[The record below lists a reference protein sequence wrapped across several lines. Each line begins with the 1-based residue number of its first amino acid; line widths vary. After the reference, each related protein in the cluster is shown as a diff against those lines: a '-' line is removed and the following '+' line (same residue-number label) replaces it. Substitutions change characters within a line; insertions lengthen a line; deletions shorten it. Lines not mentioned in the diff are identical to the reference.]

1 MEVTIE
7 KALELAVNAH
17 SIGKLEE
24 AEYFYKIVLQKHPTH
39 QFTLKVLGDIFKQTG
54 RVHEAL
60 IARQKTVELD
70 PSDFEAYYNLANTLN
85 ELGRLEEAEKNYRKA
100 IKLKPEFVLAH
111 CNMGVVLKGSGKLK
125 EAEDSFRKV
134 ISLDS
139 NFTDA
144 YTNLG
149 NTLTELNKLEEAE
162 VEYKKS
168 LSLNPD
174 SAETHNSLG
183 ITLQELGKLKKA
195 ADSFKKA
202 IDLEPSFTSAI
213 LNLSIVHDYMNNLD
227 EAIIELKNIV
237 KINSPKDPLKAKINL
252 AIFNFL
258 KNDFLISKKY
268 LVESSEIEEMLDN
281 EFLSYKI
288 YWRYL
293 LNLLNWHD
301 NKPINQID
309 CLTNKKLF
317 VIGESHSLV
326 SHQLKIKISEN
337 YFVCHSLL
345 IQGCKQW
352 DLGSPKINKFKIKFK
367 KLFSSIPKS
376 SLVLISIGEIDCRL
390 DSGIIKFKKKNP
402 NKNISK
408 IIFKV
413 VKRYL
418 NYISKINLHIKHKVI
433 IQGVPCPNIEI
444 KNIEDKEI
452 KMLVNVIKQ
461 FNIILREKS
470 YEMGFTFLDLYKLT
484 DRGDGFSNKV
494 WHIDQYHLSPKAMLK
509 VWNNYTS

>member
-7 KALELAVNAH
+7 KALELAINAH
-17 SIGKLEE
+17 TIGELEE
-24 AEYFYKIVLQKHPTH
+24 AEYFYKIVLQKYPSH

-54 RVHEAL
+54 RIHEAL
-60 IARQKTVELD
+60 ITRQKTVELD
-70 PSDFEAYYNLANTLN
+70 PNDYEAYYNLANTLK
-85 ELGRLEEAEKNYRKA
+85 ELGRLEESEKNYRKA
-100 IKLKPEFVLAH
+100 IKLNPEFVFGY
-111 CNMGVVLKGSGKLK
+111 CNMGVVLKGLGKLK
-125 EAEDSFRKV
+125 EAEESFRKV
-134 ISLDS
+134 ISLDP

-162 VEYKKS
+162 IEYNKS
-168 LSLNPD
+168 LYLNPN
-174 SAETHNSLG
+174 SAETYNSLG
-183 ITLQELGKLKKA
+183 ITLQKSGKLKKA
-195 ADSFKKA
+195 IDIFKRA
-202 IDLEPSFTSAI
+202 IDLKPSLTSAI

-227 EAIIELKNIV
+227 EAIIQLKNIV
-237 KINSPKDPLKAKINL
+237 KINLVKDSLKAKINL
-252 AIFNFL
+252 AIFYFL
-258 KNDFLISKKY
+258 KNDFLTSKKF
-268 LVESSEIEEMLDN
+268 LIASSEVEEMLDN
-281 EFLSYKI
+281 EFLSYKV
-288 YWRYL
+288 YWKYL

-317 VIGESHSLV
+317 VIGESHSLA
-326 SHQLKIKISEN
+326 SHQLKVKILKN
-337 YFVCHSLL
+337 YFICHSLL
-345 IQGCKQW
+345 VQGCKQW
-352 DLGSPKINKFKIKFK
+352 DLGATKINKFKIKFK
-367 KLFSSIPKS
+367 KLFTSIPKS

-390 DSGIIKFKKKNP
+390 DSGIIKFKKKNSH
-402 NKNISK
+402 KNLTE
-408 IIFKV
+408 IIFNIV
-413 VKRYL
+413 NRYL
-418 NYISKINLHIKHKVI
+418 NYISKINFNMKHKII

-470 YEMGFTFLDLYKLT
+470 YEMGFKFLDLYKLT

-494 WHIDQYHLSPKAMLK
+494 WHIDQYHLSPNAMLK

>member
-1 MEVTIE
+1 
-7 KALELAVNAH
+7 
-17 SIGKLEE
+17 
-24 AEYFYKIVLQKHPTH
+24 IVLQKHPTH

-54 RVHEAL
+54 RIHEAL
-60 IARQKTVELD
+60 ATRQKTVELD

-85 ELGRLEEAEKNYRKA
+85 ELGRLDEAEKNYRKA
-100 IKLKPEFVLAH
+100 IKLKPRFVLAH

-227 EAIIELKNIV
+227 KAIIELENIV
-237 KINSPKDPLKAKINL
+237 KINSVKDPLKAKINL

-352 DLGSPKINKFKIKFK
+352 DLGSPK
-367 KLFSSIPKS
+367 
-376 SLVLISIGEIDCRL
+376 
-390 DSGIIKFKKKNP
+390 
-402 NKNISK
+402 
-408 IIFKV
+408 
-413 VKRYL
+413 
-418 NYISKINLHIKHKVI
+418 
-433 IQGVPCPNIEI
+433 
-444 KNIEDKEI
+444 
-452 KMLVNVIKQ
+452 
-461 FNIILREKS
+461 
-470 YEMGFTFLDLYKLT
+470 
-484 DRGDGFSNKV
+484 
-494 WHIDQYHLSPKAMLK
+494 
-509 VWNNYTS
+509 